1 MDPGLV
7 QVSRPFMQHTTSST
21 RAQDALDLVVNEV
34 GIGSGIDQG
43 GTGSQPL
50 PPVPRPVWSTPQV
63 HAYAEVVVAVFPV
76 GEAVEA
82 GLERLRA
89 AGVGA
94 EQCGCVVRSGPLT
107 HARGLLARAGC
118 ADCGPVAALSRAG
131 VPGETARLYQQAFE
145 AGQAVVAV
153 RPTRGADRA
162 VSTLQQVVAADTRPG
177 LIDPRPLERQPADRP
192 SARRRPARRRS
203 RAGTTRTPR

>member
-1 MDPGLV
+1 
-7 QVSRPFMQHTTSST
+7 MQRTTSST

-43 GTGSQPL
+43 GTGSRPL

-63 HAYAEVVVAVFPV
+63 HAYAEVLVAVFPT
-76 GEAVEA
+76 GEAAEA
-82 GLERLRA
+82 GLKRLQA
-89 AGVGA
+89 AGLGA
-94 EQCGCVVRSGPLT
+94 EQCGCVARSGPLT
-107 HARGLLARAGC
+107 HASGLLARAGC
-118 ADCGPVAALSRAG
+118 ADCGPVEALRQAG

-153 RPTRGADRA
+153 RATQGADRA
-162 VSTLQQVVAADTRPG
+162 VSTLQQVVEADTRQN

-192 SARRRPARRRS
+192 ALRSRRARRRS
-203 RAGTTRTPR
+203 RAGTARTTR